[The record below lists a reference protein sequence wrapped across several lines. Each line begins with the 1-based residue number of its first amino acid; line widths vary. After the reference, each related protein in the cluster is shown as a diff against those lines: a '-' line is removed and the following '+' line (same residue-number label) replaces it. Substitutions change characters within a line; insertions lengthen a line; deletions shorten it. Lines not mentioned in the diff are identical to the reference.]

1 MNISVPLILSYYLFN
16 SAEILC
22 FLVISDVKFGL
33 YQKEFCYFGKKTK
46 INKIA
51 ILDGERS
58 NYTGVTFN
66 NALTNT
72 IFTKFTVE
80 LTVYII

>member
-16 SAEILC
+16 SAEILF

-51 ILDGERS
+51 ILDGEGS
-58 NYTGVTFN
+58 NYTGVTF
-66 NALTNT
+66 
-72 IFTKFTVE
+72 E
-80 LTVYII
+80 